1 MRPQPKPGPLGE
13 SLICRG
19 VSAWPVGWCWLIW
32 GRPETVAGTFSG
44 TFGAPRASWSG
55 TSSCALR
62 SHNEID
68 VTVENLQQGH
78 ELVDGLTVVRLIHEP
93 IELRRGSPESA
104 DDLTLR

>member
-1 MRPQPKPGPLGE
+1 MRPQPKSEPLGE

-19 VSAWPVGWCWLIW
+19 VSAWPVGWRWLIW
-32 GRPETVAGTFSG
+32 GRAWTVAG
-44 TFGAPRASWSG
+44 TFGAPRGPVLSG

-93 IELRRGSPESA
+93 IELGRGSSESA